1 MQTICTSLQTDNQT
15 ISPFLQ
21 AGCSSLTPNQQWQST
36 MDCYGPSRRG
46 NIYTVFI
53 DFLHCIFCWCWF
65 YWETLTM
72 IIRHKIISPHCSCS
86 VLAVTV
92 IFKNILFF
100 ISFPYFSYLF
110 IFFATVIFC
119 SIFLVVV
126 WVLILA
132 LEGPCIERNATF
144 IRNLVVNKERMRR
157 GWESV
162 LHCCDTVGWVTR
174 RVSGL

>member
-15 ISPFLQ
+15 ITPFLQ
-21 AGCSSLTPNQQWQST
+21 AGCSSLTPTNSDRALWIV
-36 MDCYGPSRRG
+36 MDQVEEVTFILCSWFFALYFLLMLILLR
-46 NIYTVFI
+46 NIDNDYKTQ
-53 DFLHCIFCWCWF
+53 DC
-65 YWETLTM
+65 
-72 IIRHKIISPHCSCS
+72 SPHCSCS

-92 IFKNILFF
+92 SFKNILFF

-126 WVLILA
+126 WVLILV